1 MTVLDTNF
9 LIYLLRNKDA
19 AVVADFFDD
28 PKTTTITLFEL
39 YYGAGRSSK
48 PQENILKINSL
59 VKSVEILEFD
69 EPAVRK
75 AGEIQAGLMNS
86 GIPIDIQDVLI
97 AGIVMANKEELVT
110 RDIDHFSRIQ
120 GLRCRSW

>member
-9 LIYLLRNKDA
+9 LIYLLRNKVA

-28 PKTTTITLFEL
+28 PKTTTVTLFEL
-39 YYGAGRSSK
+39 YYGAERSSK
-48 PQENILKINSL
+48 QQENIRKINSL
-59 VKSVEILEFD
+59 AKSVDILEFD
-69 EPAVRK
+69 EPAARK
-75 AGEIQAGLMNS
+75 AGEIQAELMNS

>member
-9 LIYLLRNKDA
+9 LIYLLRNKA
-19 AVVADFFDD
+19 AADVADFYEN

-39 YYGAGRSSK
+39 FYGAWRSSK
-48 PQENILKINSL
+48 PQENILKIRSL
-59 VKSVEILEFD
+59 LKSIDILEFD
-69 EPAVRK
+69 KSAAEK

-86 GIPIDIQDVLI
+86 GIPVDLQDVLI
-97 AGIVMANKEELVT
+97 AGIVIANKEELVT
-110 RDIDHFSRIQ
+110 RDDDHFSRIQ

>member
-19 AVVADFFDD
+19 AVVADFYDN
-28 PKTTTITLFEL
+28 PKITTITLFEL
-39 YYGAGRSSK
+39 YFGAWRSSK

-59 VKSVEILEFD
+59 LKSVDILAFD
-69 EPAVRK
+69 NPAAEK
-75 AGEIQAGLMNS
+75 AGEIQADLMNS

-97 AGIVMANKEELVT
+97 AGICIANKEELVT
-110 RDIDHFSRIQ
+110 SDIDHFSRIK

>member
-1 MTVLDTNF
+1 MTVLEQF
-9 LIYLLRNKDA
+9 PMISKKVA

-48 PQENILKINSL
+48 QQENILKINSL
-59 VKSVEILEFD
+59 AKSVDILEFD
-69 EPAVRK
+69 QPAARK
-75 AGEIQAGLMNS
+75 AGEIQAELMNS

>member
-9 LIYLLRNKDA
+9 LIYLLRNKSA
-19 AVVADFFDD
+19 ADVADFYDN

-39 YYGAGRSSK
+39 FYGAWRSSK

-59 VKSVEILEFD
+59 LKSIDILEFD
-69 EPAVRK
+69 KSAAEK

-86 GIPIDIQDVLI
+86 GIPVDIQDVLI
-97 AGIVMANKEELVT
+97 AGIVIANKEELVT
-110 RDIDHFSRIQ
+110 RDNDHFSRIQ

>member
-9 LIYLLRNKDA
+9 LIYLLRNKVA

-48 PQENILKINSL
+48 QQESILKINSL
-59 VKSVEILEFD
+59 AKSVDILEFD
-69 EPAVRK
+69 EPAARK
-75 AGEIQAGLMNS
+75 AGEIQAELMNS

-120 GLRCRSW
+120 GMRCRSW

>member
-19 AVVADFFDD
+19 AIVADFYDN
-28 PKTTTITLFEL
+28 PKITTITLFEL
-39 YYGAGRSSK
+39 YFGAWRSSK

-59 VKSVEILEFD
+59 LKSVDILAFD
-69 EPAVRK
+69 NPAAEK
-75 AGEIQAGLMNS
+75 AGEIQADLTNS

-97 AGIVMANKEELVT
+97 AGICIANKEELVT
-110 RDIDHFSRIQ
+110 NDIDHFSRIK